1 MDTSYKD
8 PEELIEFLRTSKKAA
23 YMWSDSEDLSIIADM
38 YQIRIKVITTKGS
51 NDKNPTTTW
60 IYPHAELKKFAE
72 LRDVK
77 LDDMVLI

>member
-1 MDTSYKD
+1 
-8 PEELIEFLRTSKKAA
+8 
-23 YMWSDSEDLSIIADM
+23 MWSGSENLSIIADM

-51 NDKNPTTTW
+51 DDKNPTTTW